1 MVQRERHRQ
10 RIKNRHEQ
18 RDVES
23 YRNLRTYDKRDK
35 WTIWQNDR
43 DRQRDKLTIWQNDR
57 ETNGQFGR
65 TTEKQ
70 MD

>member
-1 MVQRERHRQ
+1 MVQSERHRQ

-18 RDVES
+18 RDLES

-43 DRQRDKLTIWQNDR
+43 
-57 ETNGQFGR
+57 ETNGL
-65 TTEKQ
+65 TIYKEKAFNKYCNTSHIL
-70 MD
+70 

>member
-18 RDVES
+18 RDLES
-23 YRNLRTYDKRDK
+23 YRNLRTYDMRDK
-35 WTIWQNDR
+35 W
-43 DRQRDKLTIWQNDR
+43 TIWQNDR

>member
-1 MVQRERHRQ
+1 MY
-10 RIKNRHEQ
+10 NLAEQ
-18 RDVES
+18 Q
-23 YRNLRTYDKRDK
+23 RDK
-35 WTIWQNDR
+35 W
-43 DRQRDKLTIWQNDR
+43 TIWQNDR